1 MEEITLT
8 FNNKINVSLVPGDT
22 VYYLSGENI
31 ITLGSCVSVA
41 ENRLSCNVNRDLE
54 VAVPTAGAY
63 IFFSKPAEAEL
74 SGIIGYEATTTIINT
89 STERAELYSISSEV
103 FQSSI

>member
-1 MEEITLT
+1 MEELKLT
-8 FNNKINVSLVPGDT
+8 FDNKINVSLVPGDT
-22 VYYLSGENI
+22 VYYLSGTNI
-31 ITLGSCVSVA
+31 ITLGPCASVA
-41 ENRLSCNVNRDLE
+41 DDRLSCIVNRNLE
-54 VAVPTAGAY
+54 VAAPAAGDY

-89 STERAELYSISSEV
+89 STDRAELYSISSEV